1 MLKINSN
8 MMNAS
13 SYFFFFFFYR
23 LPVHGKYALH
33 SHMINGLFT
42 AIPTIRSA
50 ARFFFL
56 SPYGNDLFQ
65 NPFIDGAVPEHL
77 SEIK

>member
-1 MLKINSN
+1 MAFLQPS
-8 MMNAS
+8 
-13 SYFFFFFFYR
+13 R
-23 LPVHGKYALH
+23 QLGVQPD
-33 SHMINGLFT
+33 
-42 AIPTIRSA
+42 
-50 ARFFFL
+50 FFFL